1 MAHVAAGH
9 GAGSI
14 VMADDVRHEVPPPP
28 LLSGEESLEELRSV
42 LWRAH
47 GVSVDRHDPVL
58 MVHTI
63 HRVALHDIER
73 MLDGQ
78 ARRFS
83 DAGEAL
89 AGKLATDVTAA
100 IEDLKSEAL
109 TDALRERLAIGED
122 LRKATSSAHAALR
135 RSLRLMTI
143 LTAMNYLAVLITG
156 AFLVFVIGF

>member
-1 MAHVAAGH
+1 MAEDIHNEA
-9 GAGSI
+9 
-14 VMADDVRHEVPPPP
+14 PPPP
-28 LLSGEESLEELRSV
+28 LLSGEESLEELRSI

-109 TDALRERLAIGED
+109 TDALRERLATVHQTAELTTACINRI
-122 LRKATSSAHAALR
+122 RKTCRQLVW
-135 RSLRLMTI
+135 
-143 LTAMNYLAVLITG
+143 LTLANYLAVAFSLGVLSLLI
-156 AFLVFVIGF
+156 F